1 MSFNSLRN
9 RMFIVVTL
17 GVFLGGLIGAPLGRA
32 SNAQWGDL
40 IGAITGIWLGGPI
53 AALLTFQVLIAK
65 LNLDVSVT
73 RARLANVILSFFS
86 ATMLLFIFA
95 SLTRIGSATI
105 LVAPVIIGANILF
118 SYLNLVGSIRVAS
131 K

>member
-1 MSFNSLRN
+1 
-9 RMFIVVTL
+9 MFIAVTL

-65 LNLDVSVT
+65 LNLDVSIT

>member
-1 MSFNSLRN
+1 
-9 RMFIVVTL
+9 MFIVVTL

>member
-1 MSFNSLRN
+1 
-9 RMFIVVTL
+9 MFISVTL

-40 IGAITGIWLGGPI
+40 VGAITGIWLGGPI
-53 AALLTFQVLIAK
+53 AALFIFQVLITK
-65 LNLDVSVT
+65 LNLDISIM

-86 ATMLLFIFA
+86 ATLLLFIFA

-118 SYLNLVGSIRVAS
+118 SYLNLVGSIRVAT

>member
-65 LNLDVSVT
+65 LNLDVSIT

-105 LVAPVIIGANILF
+105 LVAPVIIGTNILF

>member
-105 LVAPVIIGANILF
+105 LVAPVIIGANILI

>member
-65 LNLDVSVT
+65 LNLDVSIT

>member
-9 RMFIVVTL
+9 RIFIAVTL
-17 GVFLGGLIGAPLGRA
+17 GVFLGGLIGAPIGRA

-105 LVAPVIIGANILF
+105 LVAPVIIGANILI

>member
-17 GVFLGGLIGAPLGRA
+17 GVFLGGLIGAPIGRT

-65 LNLDVSVT
+65 LNLDVSIT

-105 LVAPVIIGANILF
+105 LVAPVIIGANILI

>member
-1 MSFNSLRN
+1 
-9 RMFIVVTL
+9 MFIAVTL

-32 SNAQWGDL
+32 NNAQWGDL

-53 AALLTFQVLIAK
+53 AALLAFQVLIAK
-65 LNLDVSVT
+65 LNLVVSIT